1 MPSVPYEA
9 EELLRRLAA
18 TLTARGFRVRRAS
31 SASSRRLTITRENG
45 ECEHRAD
52 SEVIVDDDGYV
63 EWRYWPGERQPADP
77 ARIANVIT
85 DVLSAEL
92 GTSEPP
98 PGAHP
103 GVGSLSI

>member
-63 EWRYWPGERQPADP
+63 EWRYWPGERPPADP
-77 ARIANVIT
+77 PVIANENPAVGPPQ
-85 DVLSAEL
+85 VVPSA
-92 GTSEPP
+92 PP
-98 PGAHP
+98 RGAHP
-103 GVGSLSI
+103 GGASLSI

>member
-9 EELLRRLAA
+9 EELLRRLSA

-45 ECEHRAD
+45 ECEDRAD

-77 ARIANVIT
+77 ARIANVISG
-85 DVLSAEL
+85 VLSAEL

-103 GVGSLSI
+103 GGGSLSI

>member
-9 EELLRRLAA
+9 EELLRRVAA

-63 EWRYWPGERQPADP
+63 EWRYWPGDRQPADA
-77 ARIANVIT
+77 ARIAKVIT
-85 DVLSAEL
+85 DVLSADL
-92 GTSEPP
+92 GNGEPP
-98 PGAHP
+98 PGLLP
-103 GVGSLSI
+103 GGGSLSL

>member
-63 EWRYWPGERQPADP
+63 EWRYWPASASLPIP

-103 GVGSLSI
+103 GGGSLSI

>member
-18 TLTARGFRVRRAS
+18 TLTARGFRVRSAS
-31 SASSRRLTITRENG
+31 SVSSRRLTITRENG

-63 EWRYWPGERQPADP
+63 EWRYWPAERQPADP

-103 GVGSLSI
+103 GGGSLSI